1 MALKQLDFKLEIG
14 LKVEDVIDEIN
25 AVLDASCLS
34 FSLESKSDFKVAL
47 FELDVDDEDND
58 EDDDGEGEQDDGKED
73 APFILMF
80 DAGRGDV
87 RLLLLGLLRFVLE
100 FFLEFMFSKAP
111 TNFMLFSFD
120 ESSIEIK

>member
-1 MALKQLDFKLEIG
+1 
-14 LKVEDVIDEIN
+14 
-25 AVLDASCLS
+25 VLDASCLS
-34 FSLESKSDFKVAL
+34 FSFESKSDFKVAL